1 MDKYG
6 TKQLH
11 STVQENNLQLLSI
24 PDPIESYCI
33 YIYIYSSLLHDT
45 KMGLE
50 FMTPVS

>member
-33 YIYIYSSLLHDT
+33 YIYIPLCCMILRWGLSL
-45 KMGLE
+45 
-50 FMTPVS
+50 